1 MAVNAPVDASTPPP
15 AGDKPDNPNKPESRL
30 VVVGDSD
37 FAANNFAGMGGNRDM
52 FLNMVN
58 WLAQQENLIAVRP
71 RDPADRRISLTAG
84 QDRMITWFTM
94 VILPGLIF
102 FAGIQTW
109 WRRR

>member
-1 MAVNAPVDASTPPP
+1 
-15 AGDKPDNPNKPESRL
+15 L

-37 FAANNFAGMGGNRDM
+37 FAANSVAGLGGNRDM

-71 RDPADRRISLTAG
+71 RDPEDRRISLTSG
-84 QDRMITWFTM
+84 QDKMITWFTM

-102 FAGIQTW
+102 LAGVQAW